1 MGGGFGGGVP
11 IERLGVPY
19 LGGYGIGGGLVN
31 LGVGALDFG
40 FPVGGLNGVIGGPFG
55 VIGAGGL
62 GRGIGRSLTEQE
74 RVGGFDT
81 FGHGLGKYASNF
93 GQEQHVNQGSK
104 GYQGK
109 GNKNKNP
116 RGGSAPSKGGKSAP
130 KGGKGTKSAGKSAA
144 GKKKQI

>member
-1 MGGGFGGGVP
+1 
-11 IERLGVPY
+11 
-19 LGGYGIGGGLVN
+19 

-81 FGHGLGKYASNF
+81 FGNGLGKYASQF
-93 GQEQHVNQGSK
+93 GQEQHQNAGNK

-109 GNKNKNP
+109 GSKNKNP
-116 RGGSAPSKGGKSAP
+116 RGGSSKGGKSAA
-130 KGGKGTKSAGKSAA
+130 KGGKPTPNKGTKSAGK
-144 GKKKQI
+144 KKST